1 MKESTDEKGED
12 LRKFF
17 QNEDENL
24 PKDTVEDEIEEEDS
38 ADIEDLNVEA
48 YIRYFDLQNLSFL
61 NLLLRDIVLSGE
73 GQNDCVLY
81 TDIGYQAVVDIANDS
96 PSIMTTDFLSKW
108 VLNYMFILIFL
119 TFNSENEELH

>member
-96 PSIMTTDFLSKW
+96 PSIMTTDFLSK
-108 VLNYMFILIFL
+108 
-119 TFNSENEELH
+119 

>member
-24 PKDTVEDEIEEEDS
+24 PKDTDEDEIEEEDS

-48 YIRYFDLQNLSFL
+48 YIRYFDFQNLSFL

-73 GQNDCVLY
+73 GQKDCVLY
-81 TDIGYQAVVDIANDS
+81 TDIGYQAVVDIENDS
-96 PSIMTTDFLSKW
+96 PSIMTTDFLSK
-108 VLNYMFILIFL
+108 
-119 TFNSENEELH
+119 